1 VLYYDHSV
9 IIMNSSVMAKPRQR
23 AARREA
29 RKLVADFRRISILDA
44 AREVFSEHGYEATTM
59 DLIAT
64 AAGVAKGTLYLYYP
78 AKAAIY
84 SAAVMEGLREL
95 ANLTAAVLESGLD
108 IREVLRSFL
117 LTRLRYFE
125 THADFFRIY
134 SSEVG
139 NLGGGAT
146 RIREEYLSLYKR
158 QTQLLEHVL
167 KAAVRSKQIRKIDAR
182 AVAAATLDVSHGL
195 VVRHV
200 RDRSQRS
207 ESDVETVIDLL
218 WRGLEIR

>member
-1 VLYYDHSV
+1 MYYDHSV

-29 RKLVADFRRISILDA
+29 RKLVADFRRVSILDA
-44 AREVFSEHGYEATTM
+44 AREVFSEHGYEATSM

-84 SAAVMEGLREL
+84 SAAVMEGLQEL
-95 ANLTAAVLESGLD
+95 ANQTTAVLESGLD

-134 SSEVG
+134 SAEVG

-146 RIREEYLSLYKR
+146 RIRQEYLRLHEL
-158 QTQLLEHVL
+158 QVDLLATAL
-167 KAAVRSKQIRKIDAR
+167 QAAARAGQIRKVDPR
-182 AVAAATLDVSHGL
+182 AVATAALDLSHGL

-200 RDRSQRS
+200 RNPSQRAV
-207 ESDVETVIDLL
+207 SDVETVTDLL